1 METSRD
7 DFVIAIRS
15 AFLKKGTQQRFSLLG
30 LILFS
35 IIFLILGS
43 FNFKVVD
50 YVKIAIKETVYR
62 SSFLISGPENL
73 IKKNYLYINNHFA
86 LYNQNLKNKNELE
99 NFRSKDLTNQILILE
114 NNKYKKLID
123 DYFIKDNE
131 IYAKV
136 LIDKQ
141 SPFLKSVILNKGS
154 RHNIRL
160 GMIVI
165 DDIYLVGK
173 VVEVN
178 YLTSRVLLLPDIN
191 SKIPV
196 SLEPGNTQAIMSGNG
211 ENNGILQYIKDR
223 ELKENIT
230 DLTIMTSGAGGIF
243 KDGIPVGKV
252 SKNSAINNEMIIDF
266 YIDFSQLKYV
276 KVVSFKKEK
285 VALDQSSKE
294 GAEQLN
300 DQIEV
305 LTKQKETLRILLEQK
320 KISDEIRAK
329 IEEENNILKRKTI
342 KLENQLYGVKDY
354 LKELK
359 LRNEKIRFNE
369 FEILYRIKCKK
380 TFYNKLYKVGTPKY
394 KNCILNKG
402 KKIN

>member
-35 IIFLILGS
+35 IIFLVLGS

-86 LYNQNLKNKNELE
+86 LYNQNLKNKNELK

-141 SPFLKSVILNKGS
+141 SSFLKSVILNKGS

-223 ELKENIT
+223 ELKKNIT
-230 DLTIMTSGAGGIF
+230 ELTIMTSGAGGIF
-243 KDGIPVGKV
+243 KDGIPVGKIL
-252 SKNSAINNEMIIDF
+252 KNSAINNEMIIDF

-285 VALDQSSKE
+285 IALDQSSKE

-342 KLENQLYGVKDY
+342 KLENQLYSVKDY

-359 LRNEKIRFNE
+359 LRNEKIRFSE
-369 FEILYRIKCKK
+369 FEILYRKKCKK

-402 KKIN
+402 KKLN